1 MDVRR
6 SSPTEVYSTA
16 QKTTD
21 FVWALRL
28 TKISKGVID
37 RKWSPEPFSK
47 GATFGL
53 DGIDA
58 GPGKHIIKAL
68 EGEGLLGL
76 EKIEAKPGDDVFV
89 LGGRELFKQ

>member
-1 MDVRR
+1 MRR
-6 SSPTEVYSTA
+6 SSPTEVYSTT

-28 TKISKGVID
+28 TKISKGFID

-53 DGIDA
+53 GGSDA
-58 GPGKHIIKAL
+58 EPGKHIIEAL
-68 EGEGLLGL
+68 EGEGFLNLGKV
-76 EKIEAKPGDDVFV
+76 ETKPDDDVFI
-89 LGGRELFKQ
+89 LGGRELSEQ